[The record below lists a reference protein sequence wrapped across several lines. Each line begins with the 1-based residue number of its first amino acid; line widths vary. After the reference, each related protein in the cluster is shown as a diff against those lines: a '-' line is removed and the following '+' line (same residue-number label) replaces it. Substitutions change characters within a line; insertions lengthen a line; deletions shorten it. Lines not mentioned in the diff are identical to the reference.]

1 MSRHLKPTM
10 ALAAALLASTAFD
23 ASAHTAHIFWKDL
36 RPATQAV
43 AEDAGLPM
51 IAAKLPDHGETLSL
65 NLQDK
70 TVQLAG
76 YALPVDRD
84 GDLVYQFLLVPWTGA
99 CSHMPTPPPNQ
110 IVLVTPAR
118 PYKMSETYESVAVTG
133 ALQPGME
140 KSQLFILDGV
150 SIIQS
155 GYTVRKAEVVAVD
168 NVPDTIT
175 LPVNSPWTFLNKKK
189 IPSSYETT
197 PLKLQYTRCKYLL
210 YADAMIRTITA
221 KTGGGHVNKIGKRIQ
236 AWDNY

>member
-1 MSRHLKPTM
+1 MRRYLQPTL
-10 ALAAALLASTAFD
+10 ALAAILLASTAFD
-23 ASAHTAHIFWKDL
+23 ASAQTAHIFWKDL
-36 RPATQAV
+36 RPATQGV
-43 AEDAGLPM
+43 AEDANLPM

-70 TVQLAG
+70 TIQLTG

-110 IVLVTPAR
+110 IVLVTPAH
-118 PYKMSETYESVAVTG
+118 PYKMSEAYEAVAVTG

-150 SIIQS
+150 SVIQS
-155 GYTVRKAEVVAVD
+155 GYTVRKAEVTAVD
-168 NVPDTIT
+168 TVPDAVT

-189 IPSSYETT
+189 
-197 PLKLQYTRCKYLL
+197 
-210 YADAMIRTITA
+210 
-221 KTGGGHVNKIGKRIQ
+221 N
-236 AWDNY
+236 

>member
-1 MSRHLKPTM
+1 MKNRLKSGAT
-10 ALAAALLASTAFD
+10 LAAAVFASVVAGNACAGTM
-23 ASAHTAHIFWKDL
+23 HIFWKDL
-36 RPATQAV
+36 RPASQAA
-43 AEDAGLPM
+43 AESVGLPM
-51 IAAKLPDHGETLSL
+51 IAAKMPDHGETLSL

-110 IVLVTPAR
+110 IVLVTPAQ
-118 PYKMSETYESVAVTG
+118 PYRMSEAYQPVSVTG

-150 SIIQS
+150 SVIQS
-155 GYTVRKAEVVAVD
+155 GYTVRKAEVVDVD
-168 NVPDTIT
+168 TVPDTIT

-189 IPSSYETT
+189 
-197 PLKLQYTRCKYLL
+197 
-210 YADAMIRTITA
+210 
-221 KTGGGHVNKIGKRIQ
+221 N
-236 AWDNY
+236 

>member
-1 MSRHLKPTM
+1 MSIRLKSTVG
-10 ALAAALLASTAFD
+10 LAAALLLSV
-23 ASAHTAHIFWKDL
+23 ASANASVEALQIFWKDL
-36 RPATQAV
+36 RPATQV
-43 AEDAGLPM
+43 AAESVGLPM
-51 IAAKLPDHGETLSL
+51 IAAKMPDHGETLSL

-110 IVLVTPAR
+110 IVLVTPAH
-118 PYKMSETYESVAVTG
+118 PYKMSEAYEAVAVTG

-150 SIIQS
+150 SVIQS
-155 GYTVRKAEVVAVD
+155 GYTVRKAEVTAVD
-168 NVPDTIT
+168 KVPDAVA

-189 IPSSYETT
+189 
-197 PLKLQYTRCKYLL
+197 
-210 YADAMIRTITA
+210 
-221 KTGGGHVNKIGKRIQ
+221 N
-236 AWDNY
+236 

>member
-1 MSRHLKPTM
+1 MKNRLNSGAT
-10 ALAAALLASTAFD
+10 LAAAVFASVVAGNACAETM
-23 ASAHTAHIFWKDL
+23 HIFWKDL
-36 RPATQAV
+36 RPASQAA
-43 AEDAGLPM
+43 AESVGLPM
-51 IAAKLPDHGETLSL
+51 IAAKMPDHGETLSL

-110 IVLVTPAR
+110 IVLVTPAQ
-118 PYKMSETYESVAVTG
+118 PYRMSEAYQPVSVTG

-150 SIIQS
+150 SVIQS
-155 GYTVRKAEVVAVD
+155 GYAVRKAEVVDVGT
-168 NVPDTIT
+168 VPDTIT

-189 IPSSYETT
+189 
-197 PLKLQYTRCKYLL
+197 
-210 YADAMIRTITA
+210 
-221 KTGGGHVNKIGKRIQ
+221 N
-236 AWDNY
+236 